1 MDDDEG
7 IKKYFAAF
15 HLHDTF
21 PAAVVIDD
29 FGNFFDDRYILYSFN
44 YLFCSILIIQLW
56 YFFFFGTFFKRK
68 ELPREIW

>member
-21 PAAVVIDD
+21 PAAVVVDD
-29 FGNFFDDRYILYSFN
+29 FGNFFDDRCIS
-44 YLFCSILIIQLW
+44 LI
-56 YFFFFGTFFKRK
+56 
-68 ELPREIW
+68 